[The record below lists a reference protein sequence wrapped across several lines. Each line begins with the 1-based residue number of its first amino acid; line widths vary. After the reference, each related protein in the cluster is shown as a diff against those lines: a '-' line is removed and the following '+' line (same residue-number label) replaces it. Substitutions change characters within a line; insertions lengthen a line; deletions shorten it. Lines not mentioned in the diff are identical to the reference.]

1 MGGVGTPLAPEVLPR
16 VPPAC
21 PRQAGPP
28 PRPSARRSCGRP
40 TPPTGPV
47 QIEVLLRQQTLPP
60 HLVHHRP
67 EELASWGWWTPRRKD
82 GTPERAT
89 HRRWSGRVG
98 AWELRPLNFA
108 DITEGRRTERDSS
121 SVLGQADGSLARE
134 QLRQFL
140 HVAVESTS
148 KVIASRIESVTDV
161 RPGSTSST
169 TLLLTY
175 RAGAGLWQPRKRWH
189 GRREGG
195 PEISGV
201 LVGHDDA

>member
-1 MGGVGTPLAPEVLPR
+1 MPR
-16 VPPAC
+16 L
-21 PRQAGPP
+21 QA
-28 PRPSARRSCGRP
+28 AYWQTCGRS
-40 TPPTGPV
+40 
-47 QIEVLLRQQTLPP
+47 
-60 HLVHHRP
+60 RP
-67 EELASWGWWTPRRKD
+67 SWGWWTPRRKD

-98 AWELRPLNFA
+98 AWELLPLNFA
-108 DITEGRRTERDSS
+108 GITEGRRTERDSG

-140 HVAVESTS
+140 HVAVEPTS
-148 KVIASRIESVTDV
+148 KVIASRMESVTDV

-175 RAGAGLWQPRKRWH
+175 RAGAGFWQPRKRWH

-201 LVGHDDA
+201 LVGDDDVQPSPPSLAPIPSPR

>member
-1 MGGVGTPLAPEVLPR
+1 MPNAKTSSGLLAD
-16 VPPAC
+16 
-21 PRQAGPP
+21 
-28 PRPSARRSCGRP
+28 
-40 TPPTGPV
+40 
-47 QIEVLLRQQTLPP
+47 LRALK
-60 HLVHHRP
+60 
-67 EELASWGWWTPRRKD
+67 GWWTPRRKD

-108 DITEGRRTERDSS
+108 DITEGRRTERDSG

-140 HVAVESTS
+140 HVVVEPTS

-175 RAGAGLWQPRKRWH
+175 RVGAGLWQPRKRWH

-201 LVGHDDA
+201 VVGDDDV